1 MRSRELKRLL
11 LRVARPRAAL
21 GGASP
26 PPARATAAHCPLSS
40 PAPALRP
47 RGTPPAPPA
56 ALLLPLRE
64 PTVPPGR
71 ARGCVRA
78 RAGAWGGLFGGPTR
92 GPRQRAALS
101 GALGGWADCL
111 KLQDTAKR
119 GPQFCGKRGSDY
131 RKLAQL
137 SQYLPCDTSAKRW
150 RIHCAALAR
159 LPAPA
164 HPARTPVAQGHA
176 VPVTKGSRPRSTPR
190 GGRFVESTT
199 NKAPCRRAWHSPRRA
214 QRRSARRRPPRR
226 RRTRATGSRSPT
238 ASASRAL
245 WAPQVRA
252 RRKLRRQHSAL
263 RPASLTPPRTAAHPS
278 SPPFPTMHW
287 RVGRSA
293 VAYFSARCLRRQ
305 CARGSVALGAD
316 RVPSRAPP
324 NPSPPRTQAARWV
337 LRRASR

>member
-21 GGASP
+21 GGAFP
-26 PPARATAAHCPLSS
+26 PPARATAAHCPLLS

-119 GPQFCGKRGSDY
+119 GPQFCGERGRIT

-137 SQYLPCDTSAKRW
+137 SLPCETPGSRKCGATGTISRQEENFWARVLRKRPL
-150 RIHCAALAR
+150 AALSD
-159 LPAPA
+159 
-164 HPARTPVAQGHA
+164 PARAGV
-176 VPVTKGSRPRSTPR
+176 
-190 GGRFVESTT
+190 
-199 NKAPCRRAWHSPRRA
+199 
-214 QRRSARRRPPRR
+214 
-226 RRTRATGSRSPT
+226 
-238 ASASRAL
+238 
-245 WAPQVRA
+245 
-252 RRKLRRQHSAL
+252 
-263 RPASLTPPRTAAHPS
+263 
-278 SPPFPTMHW
+278 
-287 RVGRSA
+287 
-293 VAYFSARCLRRQ
+293 
-305 CARGSVALGAD
+305 
-316 RVPSRAPP
+316 
-324 NPSPPRTQAARWV
+324 
-337 LRRASR
+337 